1 MSHATEKR
9 QHPRIKDRLTLR
21 SSHPGTGSSEMA
33 TTDLSL
39 GGALVV
45 AGRYFPLMT
54 RVEVTLMLPPEP
66 SEAGPRPVHAKA
78 VVVRVQPPEEHAG
91 LQRYDLALFFSHM
104 EQRDRN
110 VLSRYLAAQPRES

>member
-1 MSHATEKR
+1 MSHTTEKR

-21 SSHPGTGSSEMA
+21 SSSDIGSSEMA

-54 RVEVTLMLPPEP
+54 RVDVTLMLPPE
-66 SEAGPRPVHAKA
+66 EASDRGPRPVRAQA
-78 VVVRVQPPEEHAG
+78 VVVRVQPPEELAG
-91 LQRYDLALFFSHM
+91 PRQYELALFFSHM

-110 VLSRYLAAQPRES
+110 ALSRYLSAQPRES